1 MFNKKDKETASHS
14 EPEKNTDIAVNIT
27 GDAVCTTVVAR
38 QEKRLDL
45 DIFNNPNAGA
55 EVGIGMK

>member
-14 EPEKNTDIAVNIT
+14 EPDKNTDIAVNIT

-38 QEKRLDL
+38 QEIAKLSRY
-45 DIFNNPNAGA
+45 
-55 EVGIGMK
+55 IGFLHRQSSFKCI

>member
-14 EPEKNTDIAVNIT
+14 EPDKNTDIAVNIT

-38 QEKRLDL
+38 QE
-45 DIFNNPNAGA
+45 
-55 EVGIGMK
+55 IGQTKPLNQPLVQGEQL

>member
-14 EPEKNTDIAVNIT
+14 EPEKNTDIAANIT

-38 QEKRLDL
+38 E
-45 DIFNNPNAGA
+45 
-55 EVGIGMK
+55 EIGQKLSRYIGFLYRQGSFKCI